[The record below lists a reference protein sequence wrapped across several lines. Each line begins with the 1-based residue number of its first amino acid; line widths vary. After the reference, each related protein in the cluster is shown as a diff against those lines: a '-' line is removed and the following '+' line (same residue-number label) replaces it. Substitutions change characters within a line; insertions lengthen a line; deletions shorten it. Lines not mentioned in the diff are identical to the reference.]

1 MKLRT
6 KVLRRI
12 GLELILKLKFKFNV
26 LIKKQVFFIFILN
39 NIFSVSKME
48 ISKVKLLLLALYF
61 GSSYS
66 QQTFYVPIQ
75 V

>member
-26 LIKKQVFFIFILN
+26 LIKKQVFFIFILY

-66 QQTFYVPIQ
+66 QQTFYVTIQ

>member
-26 LIKKQVFFIFILN
+26 LIKKQVFFIFILY

-48 ISKVKLLLLALYF
+48 ISKVKLLLLALHF

-66 QQTFYVPIQ
+66 QQTFYVTIQ